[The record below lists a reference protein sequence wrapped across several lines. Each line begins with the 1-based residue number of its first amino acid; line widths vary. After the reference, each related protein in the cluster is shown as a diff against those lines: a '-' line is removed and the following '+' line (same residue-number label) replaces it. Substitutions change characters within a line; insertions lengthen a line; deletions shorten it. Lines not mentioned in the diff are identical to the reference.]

1 LKKRICTDFVS
12 RVFSKWTSK
21 NFSLQKLI
29 RITHKSFLSEI
40 AEMLGAYRLKRT
52 PNLLEKFS
60 KNVWEKPLKI
70 FIHRNANYGVTP
82 FQYHISI
89 TIGDYCKWSFIHG
102 IFVDIALQPGRTLCA
117 FKLSGNTVTVSRFLV
132 PSLISF
138 SLGNLLFKYVRR
150 TYLFS

>member
-1 LKKRICTDFVS
+1 
-12 RVFSKWTSK
+12 
-21 NFSLQKLI
+21 
-29 RITHKSFLSEI
+29 
-40 AEMLGAYRLKRT
+40 MLGAYRLKRN
-52 PNLLEKFS
+52 PDPLEKFS
-60 KNVWEKPLKI
+60 KNVWEKPLKN

-138 SLGNLLFKYVRR
+138 SLRKLAKYVR
-150 TYLFS
+150 TYLVKETEP